1 MAANK
6 LDSIGQL
13 GQDTLSEYLTSLGI
27 QAPTCEYKEN
37 KVLIFHTILLD
48 FI

>member
-13 GQDTLSEYLTSLGI
+13 GQDTHMKTSLGI
-27 QAPTCEYKEN
+27 QAPICEYKEN
-37 KVLIFHTILLD
+37 KVLIFHTILFD